1 VKKNNS
7 WQEHLREEAEREAMG
22 ASREDVPKED
32 VKRRRVIIAPTS
44 RPSMGYYQKKI
55 ILPDKTEWPVMHEA
69 AMHGLAGRV
78 VRTIEPHTEADPN
91 AILMQFLVAAGNA
104 VGPNPC
110 HFRDG
115 DYHRCKLFAVL
126 AGITSKA
133 RKGTSWNRVR
143 QVMSYADPEWVQE
156 RVNSGLSSGEGI
168 IYHVRDPVT
177 KLNEDGEIAIV
188 DRGVPDK
195 RLMLITEEFAGALSV
210 MQRPGNTL
218 SPVLRDAWGSATLQ
232 TLIKHSPDRAT
243 GTHISL
249 IAHITDDELRSL
261 LTTMHMATGF
271 ANRLLFMR
279 AKRSKE
285 LAMGGNIHPT
295 VLEKLGGEVGEVILN
310 AQALKELT
318 LTPAATKLW
327 QAIYHDLSSPKPG
340 LFGAIIG
347 RAEAQ
352 ATRLAILYAVLDG
365 SNKIDLA
372 HMDAALAVWAFCEES
387 ARQIFGDTVGD
398 PIADVILKALQV
410 GPMTRTEISGLFH
423 RHTDTRHIDAA
434 LELLRKAGKARRRY
448 TPTRGR
454 SIETWQT

>member
-143 QVMSYADPEWVQE
+143 QVMSYADPEWV
-156 RVNSGLSSGEGI
+156 
-168 IYHVRDPVT
+168 
-177 KLNEDGEIAIV
+177 
-188 DRGVPDK
+188 
-195 RLMLITEEFAGALSV
+195 
-210 MQRPGNTL
+210 
-218 SPVLRDAWGSATLQ
+218 
-232 TLIKHSPDRAT
+232 
-243 GTHISL
+243 
-249 IAHITDDELRSL
+249 
-261 LTTMHMATGF
+261 
-271 ANRLLFMR
+271 
-279 AKRSKE
+279 
-285 LAMGGNIHPT
+285 
-295 VLEKLGGEVGEVILN
+295 
-310 AQALKELT
+310 
-318 LTPAATKLW
+318 
-327 QAIYHDLSSPKPG
+327 
-340 LFGAIIG
+340 
-347 RAEAQ
+347 
-352 ATRLAILYAVLDG
+352 
-365 SNKIDLA
+365 
-372 HMDAALAVWAFCEES
+372 
-387 ARQIFGDTVGD
+387 
-398 PIADVILKALQV
+398 
-410 GPMTRTEISGLFH
+410 
-423 RHTDTRHIDAA
+423 
-434 LELLRKAGKARRRY
+434 
-448 TPTRGR
+448 
-454 SIETWQT
+454 